1 MQEKKID
8 LELEE
13 VLPSPLINSV
23 TERRDYILEKNGVQ
37 VCLSFDN
44 TKYANHVLNGQTAE
58 DSMVEIEALGN
69 VADRVML
76 NEINSILQSS
86 FPELQTN
93 KQSKYERGMKRT
105 REKYKKME
113 NETNKKVETQEAPVS
128 QTSHEMPEDIE
139 L

>member
-1 MQEKKID
+1 M
-8 LELEE
+8 ELED
-13 VLPSPLINSV
+13 VLPSSLINSV

-113 NETNKKVETQEAPVS
+113 NERNKKAKTQEEQVNPA
-128 QTSHEMPEDIE
+128 SHDTPEIPEDIE